1 MKRVAWL
8 AGCLSLASAL
18 SGCAGDGVGPGY
30 YWQAMRG
37 QYDLWQRT
45 RPAADVEADAATP
58 EALRKRLQ
66 LAKEIRAYASRE
78 LGLPDN
84 DSYRSYADLQRSS
97 VVWNVFAAPPL
108 SLQTMSWCF
117 PVAGCVGYLGYFGE
131 ADARSRAEVLRKQG
145 LDVIVGGVPAYS
157 TLGWLSDPLL
167 NTFIDWPEAELARL
181 IFHELAHQKVYV
193 KDDTEFNESFA
204 LTVELVGVRRWLSQP
219 GKEAQRASFER
230 GLVIQADFATLVRQG
245 RERFVA
251 LYAEADAAL
260 KRAEPADRDGVQ
272 AQFLARKQALIEA
285 LQAEHRTLRETRW
298 NGYAG
303 YDAWFAGINNARLA
317 SVGFYQGLV
326 PGFEAL
332 LKAEGDDLGRWYARV
347 EKLGE
352 RSPAE
357 RRTALQVKPATP

>member
-1 MKRVAWL
+1 MNLKGAGLL
-8 AGCLSLASAL
+8 AVLAML
-18 SGCAGDGVGPGY
+18 TGCAGDGVGLGY
-30 YWQAMRG
+30 YWQAVRG
-37 QYDLWQRT
+37 QFQLWQRT
-45 RPAADVEADAATP
+45 RPVADVAADQATP

-66 LAKEIRAYASRE
+66 LAMEIRAYASRE

-84 DSYRSYADLQRSS
+84 DSYRSYADLQRKS

-131 ADARSRAEVLRKQG
+131 ADARSRADALRGQG

-204 LTVELVGVRRWLSQP
+204 STVELVGVRRWLSQP
-219 GKEAQRASFER
+219 GKEAQRETFER
-230 GLVIQADFATLVRQG
+230 GLVMQSDFATLVRQG

-251 LYAEADAAL
+251 LYAEAETAL
-260 KRAEPADRDGVQ
+260 ARAEPAERDALR
-272 AQFLARKQALIEA
+272 AQFLVRKQALIET
-285 LQAEHRTLRETRW
+285 LQAEHRTMRDTRW
-298 NGYAG
+298 NGYTG
-303 YDAWFAGINNARLA
+303 YDEWFAGINNARLA

-332 LKAEGDDLGRWYARV
+332 LKAEGGDLGRWYARV

-352 RSPAE
+352 RSPTE
-357 RRTALQVKPATP
+357 RRTALQANVTPIP